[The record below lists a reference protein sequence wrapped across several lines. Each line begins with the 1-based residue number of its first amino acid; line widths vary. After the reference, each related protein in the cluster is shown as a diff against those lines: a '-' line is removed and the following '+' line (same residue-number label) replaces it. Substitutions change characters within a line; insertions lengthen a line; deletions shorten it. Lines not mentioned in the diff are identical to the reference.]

1 MTIKLV
7 HQRNDIKLQIKNLE
21 KEIID
26 DIGSSNFKAVT
37 QHAHDKY
44 LLLSL
49 MVHAKEKTFITTS
62 YLNSLS
68 FYNKQWIDMRYDY
81 IVDDLLRDIDNRLE
95 VIQTEMV
102 KLLGSS
108 YEKFMHELPR
118 LNADKNAIKIKLN
131 GTYGILTS

>member
-1 MTIKLV
+1 MSIGLI
-7 HQRNDIKLQIKNLE
+7 HQRNDIILQIKNLE

-26 DIGSSNFKAVT
+26 DIGSSNFKVVT

-49 MVHAKEKTFITTS
+49 RVHAKEKTFITTS

-68 FYNKQWIDMRYDY
+68 FYNKKWIDMRYDY

-95 VIQTEMV
+95 VIQIEMV

-108 YEKFMHELPR
+108 YEKFMHELSR
-118 LNADKNAIKIKLN
+118 LNAYKNAIKFKLN